1 MEPLVTPAAATI
13 SLTDALSYPFSAN
26 SRVAAATNRRR
37 TAGSCVRAI
46 RAPSL
51 ALAAPGSIPSGRYG
65 GKGYG
70 QRAARHRPAPA
81 DRLARRAVPGPAGR
95 ATPGTG
101 DRRRPLQPHLRG
113 PPQWTVDGAPPAAAG
128 PRARHRPRHAPR
140 VHGADRARPTPVPV
154 PRTLAYCDGPDVIGA
169 PFYLMEKVPGVIY
182 RDGPAL
188 RALDSAA
195 GRALGHALAD
205 TLADL
210 HVVDPAAVG
219 LAEFGRPEGFLE
231 RQVRRWRKQLAAS
244 YTRPLPGAEELAE
257 RLAGTEPVSG
267 RAAVV
272 HGDFRLDNVLVD
284 PSGEGRIA
292 AVLDWEMATLGDP
305 LTDLGITCVYWDGL
319 ADLNDSTPPSPG
331 SLPGWPSRDELV
343 DRYATRSGTAVGAL
357 DWYVA
362 FAYFKLA
369 VILEGIY
376 CRHTQGL
383 TVGEGFDDIGAAVP
397 ELFARGHATLG

>member
-70 QRAARHRPAPA
+70 QRTARHRPAPA

-95 ATPGTG
+95 AAPGTG
-101 DRRRPLQPHLRG
+101 DRRPPLGHVLATAHDMRREY
-113 PPQWTVDGAPPAAAG
+113 TVLTALA
-128 PRARHRPRHAPR
+128 
-140 VHGADRARPTPVPV
+140 PTPVPV
-154 PRTLAYCDGPDVIGA
+154 PRTLAYCDDPDVIGA

-257 RLAGTEPVSG
+257 CTTP
-267 RAAVV
+267 RAAC
-272 HGDFRLDNVLVD
+272 
-284 PSGEGRIA
+284 A
-292 AVLDWEMATLGDP
+292 
-305 LTDLGITCVYWDGL
+305 
-319 ADLNDSTPPSPG
+319 
-331 SLPGWPSRDELV
+331 
-343 DRYATRSGTAVGAL
+343 
-357 DWYVA
+357 
-362 FAYFKLA
+362 
-369 VILEGIY
+369 
-376 CRHTQGL
+376 
-383 TVGEGFDDIGAAVP
+383 
-397 ELFARGHATLG
+397 

>member
-140 VHGADRARPTPVPV
+140 VHGADRARPHAGTRPPHARLLRR
-154 PRTLAYCDGPDVIGA
+154 PR
-169 PFYLMEKVPGVIY
+169 
-182 RDGPAL
+182 RHR
-188 RALDSAA
+188 RALLPHGEGARRDLPGRPGAA
-195 GRALGHALAD
+195 RARLRGRAGARPRARRHAR
-205 TLADL
+205 
-210 HVVDPAAVG
+210 
-219 LAEFGRPEGFLE
+219 RP
-231 RQVRRWRKQLAAS
+231 
-244 YTRPLPGAEELAE
+244 
-257 RLAGTEPVSG
+257 
-267 RAAVV
+267 
-272 HGDFRLDNVLVD
+272 
-284 PSGEGRIA
+284 
-292 AVLDWEMATLGDP
+292 
-305 LTDLGITCVYWDGL
+305 
-319 ADLNDSTPPSPG
+319 
-331 SLPGWPSRDELV
+331 
-343 DRYATRSGTAVGAL
+343 
-357 DWYVA
+357 
-362 FAYFKLA
+362 
-369 VILEGIY
+369 
-376 CRHTQGL
+376 
-383 TVGEGFDDIGAAVP
+383 
-397 ELFARGHATLG
+397 

>member
-1 MEPLVTPAAATI
+1 MDSAPPGIDLPRLTAWLAGQFPDRPVEPPRVRVIAGGRSNLTYEVVHSGQTMVLRRPPLGHVLATAHDMRREYTV
-13 SLTDALSYPFSAN
+13 LT
-26 SRVAAATNRRR
+26 
-37 TAGSCVRAI
+37 
-46 RAPSL
+46 
-51 ALAAPGSIPSGRYG
+51 ALA
-65 GKGYG
+65 
-70 QRAARHRPAPA
+70 
-81 DRLARRAVPGPAGR
+81 
-95 ATPGTG
+95 
-101 DRRRPLQPHLRG
+101 
-113 PPQWTVDGAPPAAAG
+113 
-128 PRARHRPRHAPR
+128 
-140 VHGADRARPTPVPV
+140 PTPVPV
-154 PRTLAYCDGPDVIGA
+154 PRTLAYCDDPDVIGA